1 MQSKAILFAI
11 LLVLFFQASS
21 VAQRQASSAAQ
32 RRAHPL
38 YEPDEQGFFDGSVNL
53 FRDAAVTSSKHWS
66 DRAATFAVDGRLG
79 SANDHWAAERIPVW
93 LTVDIG
99 AERLLNAI
107 RLWTFWDGARYY
119 QYRIEGSQFGK
130 SWTLLVDRTMNRSPA
145 SAEGDFFA
153 FPEKSVRYVR
163 ITFTRNSAGNRS
175 GGHVVEIEGY
185 HVNPAVMQAETIRLK
200 AWERTPAGLHGR
212 FGTIDRR
219 YARNAVPEPEGTTL
233 WQGTAWR
240 GERVS
245 AQLLVWSAFDLSQ
258 VRIETVPL
266 KAESGRKLPPDAVR
280 VRPVRSVGA
289 DRGGIVGDALDDPA
303 EEGRFHLAA
312 RTTRPLW
319 ISIDVPRD
327 AEPGLYSGKVTVA
340 VRGGISATFDLT
352 LEVLP
357 LVLPAPAD
365 WAFHLDLWQ
374 NPFSVARYHRVP
386 VWSKAHFDLLEP
398 VLRMLADAG
407 QKCLST
413 SIIDRPWGGQTFDP
427 FESMIAWTRGADG
440 TFSFDYT
447 VFDRYVAFGT
457 RCGLDDWI
465 NCYSMVPWTNRI
477 RYLDESTGDF
487 VEATVEPGEPLF
499 EEFWRPFLT
508 DFSAHMKEKGW
519 HHRVAIAMD
528 ERPLNL
534 MKPTIALVRD
544 AAPDFKIALAG
555 HNLPALKDDID
566 DWCVFINPLLD
577 PRIVDERNERGAITT
592 FYVCCGPARPN
603 TFTFSPPAE
612 SAWQG
617 LYAAARNYSGFLRWA
632 FNSWVEDPFLD
643 TKHTTWDAGDCF
655 LVYPGPR
662 SSIRF
667 ERLRE
672 GIQEYEKI
680 RILRRLA
687 ERSTRDEVKAAL
699 GELDAVLAR
708 FTYETA
714 NKEPAALGVNAA
726 KDAIVSLARLVKP

>member
-1 MQSKAILFAI
+1 MQSKAIFFAFLFI
-11 LLVLFFQASS
+11 LSL
-21 VAQRQASSAAQ
+21 QASSAAQ

-38 YEPDEQGFFDGSVNL
+38 YEPADQGFFDGSANL
-53 FRDAAVTSSKHWS
+53 FREAAVTSSKHWS
-66 DRAATFAVDGRLG
+66 DRVASYAVDGRFENAG
-79 SANDHWAAERIPVW
+79 DHWAAERIPVW
-93 LTVDIG
+93 LTVDMG

-107 RLWTFWDGARYY
+107 RLWTFWDGERYY

-130 SWTLLVDRTMNRSPA
+130 SWTPLVDRTMNTAPA
-145 SAEGDFFA
+145 SAKGDFFA

-163 ITFTRNSAGNRS
+163 ITFSRNSAGNRS

-185 HVNPAVMQAETIRLK
+185 HVNPAAMQAETIRLK

-212 FGTIDRR
+212 FGSIDRR

-245 AQLLVWSAFDLSQ
+245 AQLLVWSALDLSQ

-266 KAESGRKLPPDAVR
+266 EAESGRKFPPDAVR
-280 VRPVRSVGA
+280 VRSVRSVGA

-303 EEGRFHLAA
+303 EGGRFHLAA

-340 VRGGISATFDLT
+340 ASGGVSEPFDLT

-357 LVLPAPAD
+357 LALPAPAD

-386 VWSKAHFDLLEP
+386 VWSEAHFDLLEP
-398 VLRMLADAG
+398 LLRMLADAG

-427 FESMIAWTRGADG
+427 FESMIVWTRGADG
-440 TFSFDYT
+440 VFSFDYT
-447 VFDRYVAFGT
+447 VFDRYVEFGT

-477 RYLDESTGDF
+477 RYLDGSTGDF
-487 VEATVEPGEPLF
+487 AEETVKPGEPLF

-508 DFSAHMKEKGW
+508 DFAAHMKEKGW

-566 DWCVFINPLLD
+566 DWCVFIDPLLD
-577 PRIVDERNERGAITT
+577 PKIVDERNERGAITT

-612 SAWQG
+612 STWQG
-617 LYAAARNYSGFLRWA
+617 LYAAARSYSGFLRWA
-632 FNSWVEDPFLD
+632 FNSWVEDPLLD

-680 RILRRLA
+680 RILRELA

-699 GELDAVLAR
+699 GELDAALAR

-714 NKEPAALGVNAA
+714 NKEPAATGVNAA